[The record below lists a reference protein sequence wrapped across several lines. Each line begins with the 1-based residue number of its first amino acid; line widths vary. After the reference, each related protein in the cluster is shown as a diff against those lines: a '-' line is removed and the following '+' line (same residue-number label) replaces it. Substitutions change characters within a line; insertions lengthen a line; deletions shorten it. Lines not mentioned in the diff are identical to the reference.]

1 MCMSDRNNFLLYL
14 TVILITMMMSACG
27 KEQRSHN
34 EDMQCEQWKV
44 LNKALTALYNGE
56 FYAYLSFVDSAQL
69 ASKDKTMVLT
79 ALKQRYSKT
88 DSTRI
93 PKLIFSKL
101 NLINDDSADIYYTE
115 IYNNDTVYE
124 MKKMR
129 RSNDNWKLLIF

>member
-1 MCMSDRNNFLLYL
+1 MCMSGRNNFLIYL

-27 KEQRSHN
+27 KEQSSQK
-34 EDMQCEQWKV
+34 DKQCEQWKV
-44 LNKALTALYNGE
+44 LNKALTALYNE
-56 FYAYLSFVDSAQL
+56 DFYTYLSFVDSAQL
-69 ASKDKTMVLT
+69 VSKDKTMVLN

-93 PKLIFSKL
+93 PKLFFSKL
-101 NLINDDSADIYYTE
+101 NLINADSADIYYTE

-129 RSNDNWKLLIF
+129 RFNDNWKLLIF